1 MPFLA
6 ESRKKSTKGGACQ
19 VAKAVNMGVKIGL
32 ADSNKFKT
40 RKMSI

>member
-32 ADSNKFKT
+32 ADSNNY
-40 RKMSI
+40 I